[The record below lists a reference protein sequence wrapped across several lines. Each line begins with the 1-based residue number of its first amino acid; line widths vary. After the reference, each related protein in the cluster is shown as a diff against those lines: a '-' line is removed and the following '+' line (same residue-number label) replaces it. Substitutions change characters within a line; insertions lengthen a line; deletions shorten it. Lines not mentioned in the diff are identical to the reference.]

1 MHSVLAG
8 SNFIFGIL
16 INLRLRES
24 ILNKVACTQLERW
37 EHHSGE
43 KLRAIEKRHQQ
54 LLKK

>member
-37 EHHSGE
+37 KRQSGE

>member
-16 INLRLRES
+16 IHLRLRES

-37 EHHSGE
+37 ERHSGE

>member
-8 SNFIFGIL
+8 SNFVFGIL

-24 ILNKVACTQLERW
+24 ILNKVAHLERW
-37 EHHSGE
+37 AHHSGE
-43 KLRAIEKRHQQ
+43 KLRAVEKRHQQ